1 MTRVAFRSMGCDV
14 VVEGASAERASAI
27 RALFELYDGTFSRF
41 RPDSELARLN
51 VRGGGR
57 MSSLFADVLEV
68 ARWAARETDGV
79 VDPTVGA
86 AIVAAGYDRD
96 FGARLDDARAPGAA
110 APADHRGVRT
120 FGRLLVLP
128 RGVQL
133 DLNGVVKA
141 LAVDRAAALLDGEG
155 FVSAGG
161 DLATRGPVDVALEGG
176 GAVRAVGGVAT
187 SGTLRRRWLRG
198 GEPQHHLID
207 ARSGRPARS
216 RWRLV
221 TVCGATCLSADVAA
235 KAALLLSDAGPAW
248 LERRGLPGRLVDGD
262 GAVVETE
269 HWRAALAEAVC
280 T

>member
-1 MTRVAFRSMGCDV
+1 MTRVVFRSMGCDV
-14 VVEGASAERASAI
+14 VVEKADDERVGAI
-27 RALFELYDGTFSRF
+27 RELFEHYDATFSRF
-41 RPDSELARLN
+41 RADSELTRLN
-51 VRGGGR
+51 TRGGGR

-68 ARWAARETDGV
+68 ARWAAEETAGI

-86 AIVAAGYDRD
+86 AVVAAGYDRD
-96 FGARLDDARAPGAA
+96 FGECLDDARAPGDA
-110 APADHRGVRT
+110 APADHRAVRT

-141 LAVDRAAALLDGEG
+141 LAVDRAATLLGGDG

-161 DLATRGPVDVALEGG
+161 DLATRGAVDVALPGG
-176 GAVRAVGGVAT
+176 GAVRVVGGVAT
-187 SGTLRRRWLRG
+187 SGTGQRRWLRG

-207 ARSGRPARS
+207 ARRGRPARS
-216 RWRLV
+216 RWQLV

-235 KAALLLSDAGPAW
+235 KAALLRSGDGPGW
-248 LERRGLPGRLVDGD
+248 LEERGLPGRLVDED

-269 HWRAALAEAVC
+269 HWRAALVEAVC